1 MGIQAR
7 NPNEDD
13 EESDVTASGEPID
26 AAYDGGV
33 GAALLREVDHVAIVV
48 ADLAEAIAEH
58 RERFGVLV
66 TDREELHDEAAEV
79 AFLEVGASSIL
90 LIAPTDDDSEY
101 AEFLAEGGPGLHH
114 LGYRVADCAAALEA
128 LAEAGAELL
137 DEAPVPGPRGSKVAY
152 VHPDAAAGVLVQLVE
167 R

>member
-13 EESDVTASGEPID
+13 EQDGRGVGGEPID

-33 GAALLREVDHVAIVV
+33 DEVVLTAVDHVAVV
-48 ADLAEAIAEH
+48 VEDLDDAIAEH
-58 RERFGVLV
+58 RELFGVLV
-66 TDREELHDEAAEV
+66 DHRDELHDEDAEV
-79 AFLEVGASSIL
+79 AFLTVGGSAIMLVS
-90 LIAPTDDDSEY
+90 PTSDDSPY

-114 LGYRVADCAAALEA
+114 IGYRVDDCAAALEA
-128 LAEAGAELL
+128 LAEAGRDLID
-137 DEAPVPGPRGSKVAY
+137 DEPRPGPRGSKVAF
-152 VHPDAAAGVLVQLVE
+152 VSPETTFGVLVQLVE